1 MFKKAQ
7 KSVFHLIIFFNPFN
21 LFSLTDVQ
29 RHRDGNNSIF
39 FKLDAQKKNQDS
51 ELVTLC
57 LFFFV
62 TETIAM
68 VIWEE
73 KEYFFRKLWVSCCLS
88 NIQPMSFPE
97 ITPVQEKKWLSYLT
111 LSIMLLLLKL
121 MVHPNCRWC

>member
-1 MFKKAQ
+1 MYGGTEMKTTQSFSSLMLAQ
-7 KSVFHLIIFFNPFN
+7 EN
-21 LFSLTDVQ
+21 
-29 RHRDGNNSIF
+29 
-39 FKLDAQKKNQDS
+39 NQDN

-73 KEYFFRKLWVSCCLS
+73 KEYFFRKLWVSCWLS
-88 NIQPMSFPE
+88 NIQPLSFPE

-121 MVHPNCRWC
+121 MIHPNCR